1 MTGLSRTRGTG
12 RAVALGKRLLTGILG
27 GWHAACF
34 TVLASGCFYLG
45 PWPTLDENVPP
56 SNIEHNF
63 APDAPIGIGAAGT
76 TVLVLARDADLDP
89 LVFTWILSNDGFVG
103 DATPVPYDVEGG
115 AGSQVRLAPD
125 PLLDGQTLRC
135 DIDDGVNATVS
146 LEWPLEVYP

>member
-1 MTGLSRTRGTG
+1 MTGVSRAGWANRASGRGK
-12 RAVALGKRLLTGILG
+12 ALVKWIFG

-34 TVLASGCFYLG
+34 SVLASGCFYLG

-56 SNIEHNF
+56 SDIEHNF
-63 APDAPIGIGAAGT
+63 TPNAPLGIGAAGT
-76 TVLVLARDADLDP
+76 TVLVLARDADRDP
-89 LVFTWILSNDGFVG
+89 LVFTWFLSNDGFVG
-103 DATPVPYDVEGG
+103 DATPVPYGVEGG